1 VWARPAGGDGVTEAA
16 ASRAAAKVV
25 HTSCCTIM
33 EPDADDEVTGKW
45 EAAMASVLVL
55 YCCSLVENTKHHL
68 GATGSTTLYWLD

>member
-1 VWARPAGGDGVTEAA
+1 
-16 ASRAAAKVV
+16 
-25 HTSCCTIM
+25 M